1 LLGFEVYKSGR
12 TAILQIDWRFAQ
24 EQLNTL
30 WSGHLPGTKA
40 CCAGSLLSHH
50 TPSNYLADNSPGLW
64 ETSAGHKQDIPLSEK
79 AALETESS

>member
-1 LLGFEVYKSGR
+1 VYKAAR
-12 TAILQIDWRFAQ
+12 TTTLQNVWRLAH

-30 WSGHLPGTKA
+30 WSRHLPGTKA

-50 TPSNYLADNSPGLW
+50 TLSNYLAGNSPGLW
-64 ETSAGHKQDIPLSEK
+64 EPSAGHKQDIPLSEK